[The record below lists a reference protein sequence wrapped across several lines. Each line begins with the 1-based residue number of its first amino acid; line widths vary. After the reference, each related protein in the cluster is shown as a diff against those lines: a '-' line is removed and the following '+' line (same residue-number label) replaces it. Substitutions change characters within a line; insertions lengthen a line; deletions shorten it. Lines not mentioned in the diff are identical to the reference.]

1 MKEQTKRLLI
11 VGGVAA
17 TIGLVAFYIQSMQ
30 GQVLVPASAQGPTVV
45 GTVVTVEV
53 SAGTMP
59 AATLSLSS
67 QNTIL
72 VTAPTGGTIQT
83 VSATGSLTP
92 SLGGSSYE
100 YTATTTGS
108 GSISVSWTDSSGATQ
123 STTIPVTINA

>member
-17 TIGLVAFYIQSMQ
+17 AIGAVAFYINSMQ
-30 GQVLVPASAQGPTVV
+30 GQVLVPAGAQGPTVV

-59 AATLSLSS
+59 AATLSLGT
-67 QNTIL
+67 QNTVLI
-72 VTAPTGGTIQT
+72 TAPTGATIQT
-83 VSATGSLTP
+83 VSASGSLAP
-92 SLGGSSYE
+92 SLGGSANE
-100 YTATTTGS
+100 YTATATGS
-108 GSISVSWTDSSGATQ
+108 GSISVSWTDSTGATQ